1 VLSRTDAKLERMGI
15 TPEQMILDADN
26 MNVRLEFVR
35 GVPLWE
41 ASPVA
46 GHQLEIDRI
55 QNSIKE
61 LEGNQTCI
69 HLANTLF
76 KFVDGSLTAPDIAIL
91 CQELKPE
98 QLYSALE
105 IVPEAVVEVIS
116 EGYEYK
122 DLEVAPSFY
131 LGLGVKDVLIL
142 EPRLKIVYH
151 HRKDSKTR
159 LESPVKLNLECG
171 CEIEV

>member
-1 VLSRTDAKLERMGI
+1 MGI
-15 TPEQMILDADN
+15 SPEQMILDADN

-55 QNSIKE
+55 RDSIKRT
-61 LEGNQTCI
+61 NDSQACSCI
-69 HLANTLF
+69 HLSDTLF
-76 KFVDGSLTAPDIAIL
+76 KFAEGSLKRPDIAIL

-122 DLEVAPSFY
+122 DLAIAPVFT
-131 LGLGVKDVLIL
+131 LAWA
-142 EPRLKIVYH
+142 
-151 HRKDSKTR
+151 
-159 LESPVKLNLECG
+159 
-171 CEIEV
+171 

>member
-1 VLSRTDAKLERMGI
+1 MAV
-15 TPEQMILDADN
+15 TPEQMILDAAN
-26 MNVRLEFVR
+26 ANVRLEFVR

-46 GHQLEIDRI
+46 GHQLEIFRI
-55 QNSIKE
+55 QNSIKRIDDS
-61 LEGNQTCI
+61 QACACT
-69 HLANTLF
+69 HLSDTLF
-76 KFVDGSLTAPDIAIL
+76 KFGEGSLKRPDIAIL

>member
-1 VLSRTDAKLERMGI
+1 
-15 TPEQMILDADN
+15 
-26 MNVRLEFVR
+26 MNVRLEFAR

-46 GHQLEIDRI
+46 GHQLEVDRI

-76 KFVDGSLTAPDIAIL
+76 KFVHGSLTSPDIAIL

-105 IVPEAVVEVIS
+105 IVPEAVIEAIS
-116 EGYEYK
+116 EGYR
-122 DLEVAPSFY
+122 VQRP
-131 LGLGVKDVLIL
+131 
-142 EPRLKIVYH
+142 
-151 HRKDSKTR
+151 
-159 LESPVKLNLECG
+159 
-171 CEIEV
+171 

>member
-1 VLSRTDAKLERMGI
+1 MAI
-15 TPEQMILDADN
+15 TPEQMILDAAN
-26 MNVRLEFVR
+26 SNVRLEFVR

-46 GHQLEIDRI
+46 GHQLEIDRT
-55 QNSIKE
+55 QHSINA
-61 LEGNQTCI
+61 LEGNQNCI

-76 KFVDGSLTAPDIAIL
+76 KFVDGSFKCPDIAIL
-91 CQELKPE
+91 CQALKPE

-159 LESPVKLNLECG
+159 LESPVKLKLECG